1 MRKDEIMSK
10 PCRICGQNKIF
21 SSLVSKDF
29 FLGSKEE
36 YGYVFCPICNSL
48 SIEDIPGDL
57 SDLYKNYYSFSPPSP
72 ISWLKFQ
79 IYKYIISKSN
89 FISKFFCSILQN
101 QEDLPIK
108 SIEPI
113 KIQKN
118 SRILDVGCGSG
129 TLLCL
134 LDKMGFNNCIG
145 IDPYLE
151 KDINY
156 STGLSIKKQDFFDLN
171 EKFDLIMF
179 HHVFEHFSNPK
190 DVIKQVHK
198 LLSKNGI
205 CIIRIPDVD
214 SYSFSR
220 YKENWFSIHAPFH
233 LFLPSKNAMEMLV
246 KDTGLIIE
254 DIIGEQLIEF
264 FFYSMGHELG
274 IADYEK
280 YGNRKFIEEHGIKSI
295 PPFHIKNELKD
306 AKQRLKQV
314 RKYNL
319 CDWSIYY
326 LKKEESN
333 EVPH

>member
-1 MRKDEIMSK
+1 MKNRS
-10 PCRICGQNKIF
+10 CRICKESKTF
-21 SSLVSKDF
+21 SSLVAKDF
-29 FLGSKEE
+29 FLGSKKE
-36 YGYVFCPICNSL
+36 YEYLFCPICNSL
-48 SIEDIPGDL
+48 SIKDIPDEL
-57 SDLYKNYYSFSPPSP
+57 PDLYKNYYSFSPPPP
-72 ISWLKFQ
+72 ISWLKFK
-79 IYKYIISKSN
+79 IYKYVLKKSN
-89 FISKFFCSILQN
+89 FLSDFFCSLLQK

-108 SIEPI
+108 SMAST
-113 KIQKN
+113 KIHQN

-134 LDKMGFNNCIG
+134 LDKLGFKNSIG

-151 KDINY
+151 RDINY
-156 STGLSIKKQDFFDLN
+156 SSGLNIKKQDFFDLD

-190 DVIKQVHK
+190 DVIKQIHK
-198 LLSKNGI
+198 LLTKNGI

-214 SYSFSR
+214 SYSFAR

-246 KDTGLIIE
+246 KDTGLTIKNIV
-254 DIIGEQLIEF
+254 GEQLLEF

-280 YGNRKFIEEHGIKSI
+280 YGNRKFIEEHGIKTT

-306 AKQRLKQV
+306 AKQRLQQV
-314 RKYNL
+314 KKYNL

-326 LKKEESN
+326 LKKEELN
-333 EVPH
+333 EVSHQQN